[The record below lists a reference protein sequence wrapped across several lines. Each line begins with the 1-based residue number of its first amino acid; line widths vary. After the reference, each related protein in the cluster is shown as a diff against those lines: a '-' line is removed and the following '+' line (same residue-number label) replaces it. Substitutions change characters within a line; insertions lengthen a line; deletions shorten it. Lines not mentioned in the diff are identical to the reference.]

1 MKNAKKF
8 AALLLCAVMLLMP
21 LSGCGPKAAG
31 PLRICLDLGLD
42 GADASKAEYA
52 FDSLMKTVAQ
62 LGGAQEYEVEFVPS
76 EGEERMGALTR
87 LRAEIMGGSGP
98 DLILTCYGWQEE
110 LLFPYP
116 EKSAR
121 NGLFLNLDKYMEKS
135 ELTDWDQQV
144 QPVMNA
150 GRTEKGQF
158 IVPLSYQFYMS
169 CFKKEDVSHTPSRDI
184 TWGQMAESSD
194 VIDKASI
201 TYWGGS
207 PQKLDGTGD
216 CTVHSTLGKLADYDK
231 EELLFTADELRE
243 RIHRNFEL
251 MDQSDNGTFGETP
264 AYYQPLSGV
273 NFNSRAFNSSTGTI
287 DESTP
292 LTYIP
297 LYSRDGGVTAAVR
310 SYAVISA
317 GSRHKD
323 EAFLV
328 LDYLMSLEVQQN
340 SDFYNTCIA
349 YWGTFGG
356 FPMDSRLMSEEYP
369 AQFLSS
375 DKWSLT
381 KENFDGLCA
390 VRDAITA
397 VNFFDTVTTSL
408 YELEGDCYNVHAGF
422 KEGDIDQMIDDTCR
436 VLSMSIQES

>member
-1 MKNAKKF
+1 MKKLT
-8 AALLLCAVMLLMP
+8 ALLLCAVILLMP
-21 LSGCGPKAAG
+21 LSGCGPKDTG
-31 PLRICLDLGLD
+31 PLRVCLDLGLD
-42 GADASKAEYA
+42 GREMANAEYD
-52 FDSLMKTVAQ
+52 FDALMKTVAQ
-62 LGGAQEYEVEFVPS
+62 LGGAQEYEVEFVPT

-87 LRAEIMGGSGP
+87 LRAEMMSGSGP

-158 IVPLSYQFYMS
+158 IIPLSYQFNMS
-169 CFKKEDVSHTPSRDI
+169 CFKKEDVSHTPSKDI

-194 VIDKASI
+194 VIDKASL
-201 TYWGGS
+201 TYWGGP

-231 EELLFTADELRE
+231 EELLFTADQLKEH
-243 RIHRNFEL
+243 IHKNFEL
-251 MDQSDNGTFGETP
+251 AAQADSGGFDDAPVYF
-264 AYYQPLSGV
+264 QPLSGV
-273 NFNSRAFNSSTGTI
+273 DFNSRASNSSTDTI

-340 SDFYNTCIA
+340 GDFYNTCIA
-349 YWGTFGG
+349 HWGTFGG

-369 AQFLSS
+369 AQILSS
-375 DKWSLT
+375 GEWSLT
-381 KENFDGLCA
+381 KENFEGLCA

-397 VNFFDTVTTSL
+397 VNFFDTVTAGV
-408 YELEGDCYNVHAGF
+408 YELESQCYQIYEGF
-422 KEGDIDQMIDDTCR
+422 EQGDIDELIDETCR
-436 VLSMSIQES
+436 VLAMSIQES